1 MKKRITKL
9 FSLVLAVLMLIS
21 VTVVGASAYSN
32 EYITIDCPE
41 NYDEEDYSAE
51 DGFYVDVFFSEYVWN
66 ENNADN
72 YYTDNTVNIYAEA
85 CWDDTVNDY
94 YSEDALE
101 TLVGLTEEFGG
112 EVTSK
117 NMYYTNFGGLDAVVF
132 DVYYTYTGAD
142 ADGKRV
148 VEDWLYSEV
157 IVIKDR
163 ACITMDFDL
172 CGADDLILLRNQT
185 AEKFLKGITV
195 NAEKVA
201 EAEKSEKTTLLIVLI
216 VLVGIIVVVIVAI
229 FKSSKKKNQPV
240 YPYNN
245 TGVPPQYYNPYGQMP
260 YGQMPYGNQ
269 QRNAP
274 AQTTPSYVEPPVAE
288 ENNENNPENLDN

>member
-1 MKKRITKL
+1 MKKRITKV
-9 FSLVLAVLMLIS
+9 FSLALAVLMLIS
-21 VTVVGASAYSN
+21 VASVGAFAYSS

-41 NYDEEDYSAE
+41 NFDEEDYSDE
-51 DGFYVDVFFSEYVWN
+51 EGFYTDVYYSEYVWN

-72 YYTDNTVNIYAEA
+72 YYTGTTVTVYAKA
-85 CWDDTVNDY
+85 CWDDALEDY
-94 YSEDALE
+94 YDESTLE
-101 TLVGLTEEFGG
+101 MLVDLNEGYG
-112 EVTSK
+112 EIKSQ
-117 NMYYTNFGGLDAVVF
+117 NMYYTTFSGYDAVVY

-142 ADGKRV
+142 ENGKRV

-163 ACITMDFDL
+163 ACITIDL
-172 CGADDLILLRNQT
+172 DICDAEDLLLYRNQM
-185 AEKFLKGITV
+185 AEKFLKGISI
-195 NAEKVA
+195 NAEKVE
-201 EAEKSEKTTLLIVLI
+201 EAEKGEKITLLIVLF

-269 QRNAP
+269 QGNVP
-274 AQTTPSYVEPPVAE
+274 AQTTPSYVQPPVAE
-288 ENNENNPENLDN
+288 ENKENNTENLDN

>member
-1 MKKRITKL
+1 MKKRITKV
-9 FSLVLAVLMLIS
+9 FSLALAILMLIS
-21 VTVVGASAYSN
+21 VSSVSAFAYTS

-41 NYDEEDYSAE
+41 NFDEEDYSQD
-51 DGFYVDVFFSEYVWN
+51 DGFYTDVYYSEYALN
-66 ENNADN
+66 ENNEE
-72 YYTDNTVNIYAEA
+72 YYTGTSVNIYAEA
-85 CWDDTVNDY
+85 CWDDTVESY
-94 YSEDALE
+94 YDEATLE
-101 TLVGLTEEFGG
+101 MLVELNEEFG
-112 EVTSK
+112 EIKSQ
-117 NMYYTNFGGLDAVVF
+117 NMYYTTIGGYDAVAY
-132 DVYYTYTGAD
+132 DVYYTYKGAD
-142 ADGKRV
+142 ESGKRV
-148 VEDWLYSEV
+148 VEDWLFSEV
-157 IVIKDR
+157 IIVKDR
-163 ACITMDFDL
+163 TCITIDL
-172 CGADDLILLRNQT
+172 DICNADDLLLCRNELTEQ
-185 AEKFLKGITV
+185 FLKGISINT
-195 NAEKVA
+195 EKVA